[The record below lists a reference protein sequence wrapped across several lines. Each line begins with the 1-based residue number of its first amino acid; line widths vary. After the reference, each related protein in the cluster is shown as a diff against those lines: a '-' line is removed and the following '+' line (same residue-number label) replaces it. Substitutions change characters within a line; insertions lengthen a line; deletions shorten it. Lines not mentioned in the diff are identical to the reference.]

1 MKGNF
6 LFCYKVLPR
15 STALQYKNSTIMV
28 AKWNW
33 LTIFMQVWEWL
44 EWIYDARL
52 RLAFRKMRE
61 SECAKVVTQVSI
73 LYQIVLPTFHIFPCF
88 LFLSTHQFVFCFF
101 AFYPQ
106 IIVFLFFPIFYFFS
120 THRSSTFISPVH
132 LPRQKQKP
140 KLWFV
145 CMFWNKP
152 ETNEPINLCNVIL
165 RAWFV
170 CHRHYLER
178 TKTFVLGFVFVFVLA
193 HEQAVGRN

>member
-73 LYQIVLPTFHIFPCF
+73 LYQIVLPTFHIFPCILFYQPLWVRTLQCTSIQNHQKVPSPF
-88 LFLSTHQFVFCFF
+88 LRILYLLYIVAIYALLQIWHLILGGLLGLIDLDKYAAQYRTLS
-101 AFYPQ
+101 
-106 IIVFLFFPIFYFFS
+106 L
-120 THRSSTFISPVH
+120 TFDIKI
-132 LPRQKQKP
+132 R
-140 KLWFV
+140 
-145 CMFWNKP
+145 M
-152 ETNEPINLCNVIL
+152 
-165 RAWFV
+165 
-170 CHRHYLER
+170 
-178 TKTFVLGFVFVFVLA
+178 
-193 HEQAVGRN
+193 

>member
-88 LFLSTHQFVFCFF
+88 LFLSTHQFVFF
-101 AFYPQ
+101 
-106 IIVFLFFPIFYFFS
+106 VFLLFTLKLLFSYFFQYS
-120 THRSSTFISPVH
+120 IFSQPTDHQLSFPLFIYQDKNKNQSFG
-132 LPRQKQKP
+132 L
-140 KLWFV
+140 FV
-145 CMFWNKP
+145 CS
-152 ETNEPINLCNVIL
+152 ETNL
-165 RAWFV
+165 RQ
-170 CHRHYLER
+170 
-178 TKTFVLGFVFVFVLA
+178 T
-193 HEQAVGRN
+193 NP